1 MQTTKLVQQPLSI
14 SYQSTLSLKSD
25 PKNPRIH
32 SDKQVRQIAQSIR
45 TFGFN
50 VPILV
55 DRDMKVIAGHGRV
68 AAARLLQMD
77 KVPIIRLEHLSEHQR
92 RAFMIADNRLTE
104 NALWD
109 DRLLGEQLK
118 ILSEAEI
125 DFSLE
130 VTGFEMAEIDI
141 FIEGVMAYSEPT
153 VMLPTIIP
161 EAPSGPLVSRHGRLL
176 AAWQASCL
184 LWQCSRHSAVTTS

>member
-1 MQTTKLVQQPLSI
+1 MQTTKLIQQPLSI

-32 SDKQVRQIAQSIR
+32 SDKQIRQIAQSIR

-50 VPILV
+50 VPLLV
-55 DRDMKVIAGHGRV
+55 DRDLKVIAGHGRV
-68 AAARLLQMD
+68 AAARLLQID
-77 KVPIIRLEHLSEHQR
+77 KVPIIRLEHLNEHQR

-118 ILSEAEI
+118 ILADAEI

-130 VTGFEMAEIDI
+130 VTGFEMGEIDI
-141 FIEGVMAYSEPT
+141 FIEGVSGDSNADCEAAD
-153 VMLPTIIP
+153 IIP
-161 EAPSGPLVSRHGRLL
+161 EAPVV
-176 AAWQASCL
+176 
-184 LWQCSRHSAVTTS
+184 LW